1 MKPFQRPFLPARWRA
16 WGAYAAPLLLGASA
30 LAGTKPRPTHP
41 RGTLAT
47 RSALQGS
54 VMGRYVLRSVNAQPL
69 PVVLAGDDPQHTL
82 QVTDGLLQLNPDGSY
97 LCRTVATDVNT
108 GLQET
113 FADTLIGGY
122 TILTPNTI
130 ELDHKGLKPDT
141 ITTSGF
147 QIAWAHPVRTFQGL
161 FLYSK

>member
-1 MKPFQRPFLPARWRA
+1 MPFQRPFVPVRWRA
-16 WGAYAAPLLLGASA
+16 WCAYAAPLLFGASM
-30 LAGTKPRPTHP
+30 LAGTRPGSRQP
-41 RGTLAT
+41 LDALAS
-47 RSALQGS
+47 RPALQGS
-54 VMGRYVLRSVNAQPL
+54 MIGRYVLRSVNGQSL

-82 QVTDGLLQLNPDGSY
+82 QVTDGLLQLNPNGSY

-108 GLQET
+108 GLQQT

-122 TILTPNTI
+122 TVLRANTI
-130 ELDHKGLKPDT
+130 ELDHKGFMPDT